1 MFWDH
6 HKSDSESDNEEIGV
20 NERRRLV
27 ETWDIDI
34 EDLERDFEQSSA
46 EINVVVEASSR
57 VTLINWIALFVCFW
71 SAYFSVPDR
80 GIDILLAFFKAIF
93 QVLCELSPIIFS
105 TAVLVFPSSFKLLK
119 KSLSFKDKHTKYV
132 VCPKCDTL
140 YRFQDCITTR
150 FGRVIA
156 KPCSHI
162 AFPNHRQLFRRR
174 PCGAEV
180 LKEIRLKNGQTKL
193 YPHKVY
199 CYRSIRET
207 LTHFIKRPDFV
218 QKCEIW
224 RNRNVPD
231 DILVDIYDGQ
241 VWKDW
246 QYFNG
251 TPFLAQHNNYAF
263 MLNVDWFQPFKHSVY
278 SVGVIYMVLL
288 NLPRKERYK
297 EENVIIVGVIPGPH
311 EPKLTINTYLQPLV
325 AELNLLWQEGIQVRP
340 HGSRTA
346 RCFRA
351 ALLCIACDIPALRKV
366 CGFLGCTAHRGCS
379 KCKRFFPGEFSSMDF
394 SGFEEDD
401 IPRRNEEH
409 RREAQKILNATTAD
423 ERTKIETSTGTRYSE
438 LLQLPY
444 FDCTRYHV
452 VDPMHNL
459 FLGTAKHLMK
469 NVWLNAETPII
480 SRENLNKIQEKVD
493 DVKAPSF
500 IGRLPKKISTSF
512 GGFTADQWKTW
523 TLLYSVFCMWNIIPT
538 DDLELWRLFVLSCF
552 HLCSPLITTEELQEG
567 HDYLV
572 RFCKSFENRYG
583 KERVTPNMHLHLH
596 LKQCILDYG
605 PVYSF
610 WLFSFER
617 FNGILGAFQTNNR
630 SVEIQIM
637 RKFLQKHELRD
648 IPLPER
654 FQETFQP
661 VFQLL
666 QEAQQ
671 VGTLGESIPS
681 IPSTLNLSVD
691 QVQRCLEWSN
701 INAYSCFSPRSID
714 VLDDD
719 YTEYLLKTYETILP
733 QQSVIECVTD
743 TFERISTIG
752 YSGTKLGSSDSRLE
766 RSSFILASWCGQ
778 YSGSIET
785 DSFDLR
791 PGVIDFF
798 LKQTIKID
806 GKQESLCMA
815 KVRWFQRHPERH
827 RIGRPHEIWCRNL
840 FEMEGPCT
848 FIPIQRIHSQF
859 VAAYDVI
866 DKERVLIVCPLQ
878 RKLYGLTSCWK
889 TIWR

>member
-1 MFWDH
+1 
-6 HKSDSESDNEEIGV
+6 
-20 NERRRLV
+20 
-27 ETWDIDI
+27 
-34 EDLERDFEQSSA
+34 
-46 EINVVVEASSR
+46 
-57 VTLINWIALFVCFW
+57 
-71 SAYFSVPDR
+71 
-80 GIDILLAFFKAIF
+80 
-93 QVLCELSPIIFS
+93 
-105 TAVLVFPSSFKLLK
+105 
-119 KSLSFKDKHTKYV
+119 
-132 VCPKCDTL
+132 
-140 YRFQDCITTR
+140 
-150 FGRVIA
+150 
-156 KPCSHI
+156 
-162 AFPNHRQLFRRR
+162 
-174 PCGAEV
+174 
-180 LKEIRLKNGQTKL
+180 
-193 YPHKVY
+193 
-199 CYRSIRET
+199 
-207 LTHFIKRPDFV
+207 
-218 QKCEIW
+218 
-224 RNRNVPD
+224 
-231 DILVDIYDGQ
+231 
-241 VWKDW
+241 
-246 QYFNG
+246 
-251 TPFLAQHNNYAF
+251 
-263 MLNVDWFQPFKHSVY
+263 
-278 SVGVIYMVLL
+278 
-288 NLPRKERYK
+288 
-297 EENVIIVGVIPGPH
+297 
-311 EPKLTINTYLQPLV
+311 
-325 AELNLLWQEGIQVRP
+325 
-340 HGSRTA
+340 
-346 RCFRA
+346 
-351 ALLCIACDIPALRKV
+351 
-366 CGFLGCTAHRGCS
+366 
-379 KCKRFFPGEFSSMDF
+379 
-394 SGFEEDD
+394 
-401 IPRRNEEH
+401 
-409 RREAQKILNATTAD
+409 
-423 ERTKIETSTGTRYSE
+423 
-438 LLQLPY
+438 
-444 FDCTRYHV
+444 
-452 VDPMHNL
+452 MHNL

-878 RKLYGLTSCWK
+878 RKLYG
-889 TIWR
+889 